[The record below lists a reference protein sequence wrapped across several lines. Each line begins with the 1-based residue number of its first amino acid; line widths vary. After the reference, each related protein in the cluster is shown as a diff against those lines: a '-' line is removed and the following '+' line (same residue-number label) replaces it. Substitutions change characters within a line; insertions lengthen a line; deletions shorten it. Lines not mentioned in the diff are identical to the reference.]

1 MGANV
6 PTKANL
12 RNSLIMAQNVELK
25 LNNPVANDDE
35 PDETLTT
42 MREIHYRVTHP
53 EERFDHGRDAEYSHA
68 KPDIELTTIMTMAK
82 EVATVLAGRNER
94 TSRTGIL
101 PTHTYEL
108 LLVANDDTEDVR
120 SIRTIGMEAKLRDLE
135 VIKPDG
141 MGNQT
146 VDMVC
151 FFRVLNQEAIELG
164 DGS

>member
-1 MGANV
+1 MVGANV
-6 PTKANL
+6 PTRTNL

-25 LNNPVANDDE
+25 LNNPNAEAGEDE
-35 PDETLTT
+35 VFTT

-68 KPDIELTTIMTMAK
+68 KPDIEMTTIMTMAK
-82 EVATVLAGRNER
+82 EVATLLADRNIR
-94 TSRTGIL
+94 TDRTGIL
-101 PTHTYEL
+101 PAHNYEL
-108 LLVANDDTEDVR
+108 LMVANNDTQADRSVR
-120 SIRTIGMEAKLRDLE
+120 RLLMEAKLRDLE

-151 FFRVLNQEAIELG
+151 FFRVLNQEAIELE
-164 DGS
+164 DDA